1 MASNLSGGNC
11 HMVILADKLCNNCA
25 DIYFDVS
32 LFHRPNLKKKFSSET
47 GTVIFCGRHKKLKEI
62 GSADFNWNID
72 KMTGIVMDVP

>member
-1 MASNLSGGNC
+1 
-11 HMVILADKLCNNCA
+11 MVILADKLCNNCA

-62 GSADFNWNID
+62 GSADFN
-72 KMTGIVMDVP
+72 